1 MHGGPG
7 VEAAVNY
14 FWDGRGRPSLHFHYT
29 NSMKSR
35 FLRAPLTV
43 SWLLSL
49 CSLAFVFSAPA
60 ARAQEGPL
68 DKSEPKGITV
78 EEIIKRFAAKEKEFR
93 EARDQYTYRQDVK
106 VMTLDGDTPD
116 GAYQQVFDVTFDDK
130 GHKVKNV
137 VFAPQPTLQRI
148 AMTEEDID
156 DIENRLPFVLTSD
169 EIGEYDIL
177 YVGQQKQDEL
187 NTYVFDIAPKQIVGK
202 KRYFQG
208 RIWVDD
214 HDFQVVKTFGKT
226 VPDIRKKK
234 GQENLFP
241 KFTTWREQIDGKY
254 WFPTYTRA
262 EDTLKFSMGD
272 VKIREIVKYTN
283 YKRFG
288 SKVKITYEGQEVKK
302 AEEKQAP
309 PEQKP
314 Q

>member
-1 MHGGPG
+1 MR
-7 VEAAVNY
+7 VRLRTACL
-14 FWDGRGRPSLHFHYT
+14 PSRDLALVLLV
-29 NSMKSR
+29 SI
-35 FLRAPLTV
+35 LALTM
-43 SWLLSL
+43 L
-49 CSLAFVFSAPA
+49 CSA
-60 ARAQEGPL
+60 ARAQEGQL
-68 DKSEPKGITV
+68 DKSQPAGITV
-78 EEIIKRFAAKEKEFR
+78 DEIIKKFAAKEKEFK

-106 VMTLDGDTPD
+106 VMTLDGETVD
-116 GAYQQVFDVTFDDK
+116 GTYQEVFDVTFDDK
-130 GHKVKNV
+130 GHRIKNV

-148 AMTEEDID
+148 QMTEEDMD

-169 EIGEYDIL
+169 ELGEYDIL
-177 YVGQQKQDEL
+177 YVGKQQQDEL
-187 NTYVFDIAPKQIVGK
+187 STYVFDIAPKQIVGK

-214 HDFQVVKTFGKT
+214 HDFQIVETFGKT

-241 KFTTWREQIDGKY
+241 KFTTWREQVDGQY

-262 EDTLKFSMGD
+262 EDTLKFSIGD

-288 SKVKITYEGQEVKK
+288 AKSKILYEGQEVQHGK
-302 AEEKQAP
+302 EQQPDQQP
-309 PEQKP
+309 PDQKPPDPQKP

>member
-1 MHGGPG
+1 MLALRPCFFSAIG
-7 VEAAVNY
+7 AVLLTA
-14 FWDGRGRPSLHFHYT
+14 SL
-29 NSMKSR
+29 
-35 FLRAPLTV
+35 ALTV
-43 SWLLSL
+43 SVLLLSAEQA
-49 CSLAFVFSAPA
+49 S
-60 ARAQEGPL
+60 AQEGPL
-68 DKSEPKGITV
+68 DKSQPKGITV
-78 EEIIKRFAAKEKEFR
+78 DDIIKRFATKEKEFK

-116 GAYQQVFDVTFDDK
+116 GEYHQVFDVTFDDQ
-130 GHKVKNV
+130 GHKIKNV

-148 AMTEEDID
+148 QMTEEDID

-169 EIGEYDIL
+169 ELGEYEIL

-187 NTYVFDIAPKQIVGK
+187 NTYVFDIAPKEIVGK

-214 HDFQVVKTFGKT
+214 HDFQIVETYGKT

-241 KFTTWREQIDGKY
+241 KFTTWREQIDGQY

-262 EDTLKFSMGD
+262 EDTLHFSLGD
-272 VKIREIVKYTN
+272 IKIREIIKYTN

-288 SKVKITYEGQEVKK
+288 SKSKILYEGQEVKK
-302 AEEKQAP
+302 E
-309 PEQKP
+309 EQKP
-314 Q
+314 DQKQPESSEPPKPQLR